1 MSDGLSLSV
10 FTIEVDR
17 KPVLALQA
25 RKQSEIEPILADK
38 HVRNQLS
45 LLSSAGEPLCDKF
58 SIFRIRIA
66 RAAERQLYHDNNAA
80 SLLTSD
86 GQVAVLLVTLD
97 DAL

>member
-17 KPVLALQA
+17 KPVLALQGK
-25 RKQSEIEPILADK
+25 KQSEIEYVLSDE
-38 HVRNQLS
+38 HVRNQLA
-45 LLSSAGEPLCDKF
+45 LLKSAGEPLSHDF

-66 RAAERQLYHDNNAA
+66 NAAERQLYKDNAA

-86 GQVAVLLVTLD
+86 GQELVVLVTLD
-97 DAL
+97 DPF

>member
-38 HVRNQLS
+38 HVRNLS
-45 LLSSAGEPLCDKF
+45 LLSSAGEPRCDEF

-86 GQVAVLLVTLD
+86 GQVAVLLVTVD